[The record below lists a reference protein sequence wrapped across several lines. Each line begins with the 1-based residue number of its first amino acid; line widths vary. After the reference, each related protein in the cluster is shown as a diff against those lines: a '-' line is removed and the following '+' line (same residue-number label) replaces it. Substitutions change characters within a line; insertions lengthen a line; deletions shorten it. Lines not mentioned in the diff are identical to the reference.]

1 MPLVV
6 LLLRR
11 RAGLGAGVG
20 FQIGE
25 GDGAGVGTEGVDIG
39 KSIGF
44 SFGNGV
50 LMTDSLSL
58 LTQGFKDGSGSK
70 IGAGI
75 PLVDLL
81 LRRRAGLG
89 AGVGFRI
96 GEGDGAGVGTEGV
109 DIGKSIGFSFG
120 NGVRIT

>member
-1 MPLVV
+1 MD

-20 FQIGE
+20 FRIGK

-50 LMTDSLSL
+50 LMTDSSCRGSLVGGAWLCSLFICTLSL
-58 LTQGFKDGSGSK
+58 
-70 IGAGI
+70 
-75 PLVDLL
+75 
-81 LRRRAGLG
+81 
-89 AGVGFRI
+89 
-96 GEGDGAGVGTEGV
+96 
-109 DIGKSIGFSFG
+109 
-120 NGVRIT
+120 